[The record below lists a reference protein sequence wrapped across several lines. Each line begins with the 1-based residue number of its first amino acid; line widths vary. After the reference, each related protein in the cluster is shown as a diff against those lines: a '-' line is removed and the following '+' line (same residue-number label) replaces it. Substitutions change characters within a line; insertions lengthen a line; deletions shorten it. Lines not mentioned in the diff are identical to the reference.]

1 MTATLMGR
9 LFVVPA
15 LVVCVLLGVAVVVV
29 FFGASSLEHP
39 ASMNDLLD
47 RLQTDPGD
55 KTMGMLFPEARESW
69 QAAQELARRLEDKD
83 RFLRPDQVDPTA
95 ERIIDILKQDDAQGG
110 SGAVEGPMAQ
120 RGHARKL
127 FLIVALGRLGSPLA
141 VEPLGRLLED
151 RDEQTRQAVLQALA
165 RMGKLP
171 QTRRVLPKVYEL
183 LDDPVPAVEMIA
195 CLTVAMIAERGDAE
209 AIGQVARKLEADR
222 EIQWNAALAL
232 SRLGSKRGKL
242 VLMNMLDRSFWEGID
257 LKYEEDGATVRRKF
271 TEAEVEYRLR
281 AAIDAASRLDDD
293 QLRALVV
300 KLSRNDKSPVVR
312 DAALKAC
319 EHGGVDEG
327 PKAGGPEAFGDVRV
341 CGVVAGEVS

>member
-1 MTATLMGR
+1 
-9 LFVVPA
+9 
-15 LVVCVLLGVAVVVV
+15 
-29 FFGASSLEHP
+29 
-39 ASMNDLLD
+39 
-47 RLQTDPGD
+47 
-55 KTMGMLFPEARESW
+55 
-69 QAAQELARRLEDKD
+69 
-83 RFLRPDQVDPTA
+83 
-95 ERIIDILKQDDAQGG
+95 
-110 SGAVEGPMAQ
+110 
-120 RGHARKL
+120 
-127 FLIVALGRLGSPLA
+127 
-141 VEPLGRLLED
+141 
-151 RDEQTRQAVLQALA
+151 
-165 RMGKLP
+165 
-171 QTRRVLPKVYEL
+171 
-183 LDDPVPAVEMIA
+183 
-195 CLTVAMIAERGDAE
+195 
-209 AIGQVARKLEADR
+209 VARKLEADR